1 MRFGLLLANVT
12 VNKVTAVGIARCID
26 NKQTYQLSQ
35 LFDDTIANIINLFH
49 LECVVFPKTGFCRVV
64 DINYTAN
71 VLVDAI
77 LE

>member
-49 LECVVFPKTGFCRVV
+49 LECVVFLRQGFVGLLISITRP
-64 DINYTAN
+64 TF
-71 VLVDAI
+71 L
-77 LE
+77 

>member
-35 LFDDTIANIINLFH
+35 LFDDTIANIINFS
-49 LECVVFPKTGFCRVV
+49 TWS
-64 DINYTAN
+64 
-71 VLVDAI
+71 VLYS
-77 LE
+77 

>member
-49 LECVVFPKTGFCRVV
+49 LECVVFLRQGFSRVV

>member
-26 NKQTYQLSQ
+26 TKQTYQLSQ

-49 LECVVFPKTGFCRVV
+49 LEVCCIPKTGFCRVV

-71 VLVDAI
+71 VLIDAI